1 MTDLNLKN
9 SEFINN
15 SALKNGG
22 AIYTELSNLTID
34 NIGFIGNKVEN
45 SSLLNPCTIYAYD
58 SSLYIKNSFFNN
70 SKYSI
75 SSFFTAKY
83 LDENNTLNDDE
94 FSWENKIYPQVFV
107 NEGAKIELINN
118 SIDVTNL
125 PAKFDSREWGW
136 VSSIKNQLNKGYCWV
151 FGILASLESAL
162 LKATGVEYDFSENNI
177 GNNGIIYSRYGSNE
191 SIEGGLS
198 TTSLGFILNW
208 FGPIPEEYDTYDEM
222 GKISDVI
229 VDVNKI
235 HVQDAVLI
243 PVKKTA
249 DYVNTNETNNL
260 IKQSILKYGSVAI
273 QYLGDGMF
281 YEDEVSI
288 YHNNIYQSNH
298 LVSLVGW
305 DDNYNKD
312 KFNITPPGDGAW
324 ILKNSWG
331 TNVGENGYQYISY
344 YDTTILTH
352 NKPTYAIAF
361 IIENTENYKYN
372 YQTDLTGLR
381 ETDKNYTYYSNG

>member
-1 MTDLNLKN
+1 MRAQIFEESKFINNNAGVSAGAIYTSLTDLNLKN

-125 PAKFDSREWGW
+125 PAKFDSREW
-136 VSSIKNQLNKGYCWV
+136 
-151 FGILASLESAL
+151 
-162 LKATGVEYDFSENNI
+162 
-177 GNNGIIYSRYGSNE
+177 
-191 SIEGGLS
+191 
-198 TTSLGFILNW
+198 
-208 FGPIPEEYDTYDEM
+208 
-222 GKISDVI
+222 
-229 VDVNKI
+229 
-235 HVQDAVLI
+235 
-243 PVKKTA
+243 
-249 DYVNTNETNNL
+249 
-260 IKQSILKYGSVAI
+260 
-273 QYLGDGMF
+273 
-281 YEDEVSI
+281 
-288 YHNNIYQSNH
+288 
-298 LVSLVGW
+298 
-305 DDNYNKD
+305 
-312 KFNITPPGDGAW
+312 
-324 ILKNSWG
+324 
-331 TNVGENGYQYISY
+331 
-344 YDTTILTH
+344 
-352 NKPTYAIAF
+352 
-361 IIENTENYKYN
+361 
-372 YQTDLTGLR
+372 
-381 ETDKNYTYYSNG
+381 